1 VGIWRVLNRQKNVC
15 CGKRFACVVMP
26 EIQKGQSFAG
36 NAGIQV
42 YGLEGKNVKLQV
54 NLVVRSY

>member
-1 VGIWRVLNRQKNVC
+1 
-15 CGKRFACVVMP
+15 MP
-26 EIQKGQSFAG
+26 EIHKMQSFAE

-42 YGLEGKNVKLQV
+42 YELEEKNVKLQV